1 MGGTREGFGVWS
13 GCRYWMLPVL
23 RSKRHLLFVLASH
36 FFGSRSGSKRIL
48 EVGSIGQHEGQAL
61 LPGLER
67 EEAAAG
73 SKAVLD

>member
-1 MGGTREGFGVWS
+1 LGYGLVAAIQR
-13 GCRYWMLPVL
+13 CRYWEV
-23 RSKRHLLFVLASH
+23 SASLLFVLASH
-36 FFGSRSGSKRIL
+36 FLGSGSGSKRIS
-48 EVGSIGQHEGQAL
+48 EVGSIRQHEGQAL